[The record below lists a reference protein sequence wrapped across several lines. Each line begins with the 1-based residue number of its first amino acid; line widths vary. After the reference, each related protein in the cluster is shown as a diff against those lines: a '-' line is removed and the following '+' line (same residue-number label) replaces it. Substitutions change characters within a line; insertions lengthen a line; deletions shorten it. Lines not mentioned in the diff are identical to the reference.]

1 MANTLKMRTTW
12 FKITMITNSDLTI
25 YNKYIDPSTRSE
37 KYQRSQVKA
46 VAWEN
51 RKASNTIATG
61 GSISVDQARL
71 FIPFQRGGNYVKAKA
86 WQALSTKTNWWT
98 LQEGDVIVKG
108 LVSDEIGTGFTVTA
122 LKAKYDDVLMIS
134 SVDTMDSGSPS
145 IQHWQVGAR

>member
-1 MANTLKMRTTW
+1 MRT
-12 FKITMITNSDLTI
+12 NADLTI
-25 YNKYIDPSTRSE
+25 YNKYVDSVTRTE
-37 KYQRSQVKA
+37 KYQRTQVKA

-61 GSISVDQARL
+61 GNISADQARV
-71 FIPFQRGGNYVKAKA
+71 FIPFQRGANYAKAKA
-86 WQALSTKTNWWT
+86 WQALSTKTSRWT

-134 SVDTMDSGSPS
+134 SVDTMDSGSAS
-145 IQHWQVGAR
+145 MRHWQVGAK